1 MLILNLCSISQIIF
15 FKDTKCFSL
24 PRVIQYR
31 NMTNIWKIENIEK
44 IEISYCV
51 QSIFPSNYAA
61 LRDIK
66 LRTIDG
72 RSFDFRLER
81 YLCLQHVCS
90 LRYGQL
96 YDEKSAKWNDTT
108 ARKIGS
114 RTLNGH
120 RRLREI
126 RGARV
131 PPRRRIYNAFLTGHA
146 DRLNG
151 C

>member
-1 MLILNLCSISQIIF
+1 MMLIPNLCGISQIIF
-15 FKDTKCFSL
+15 FKDTKCFSR
-24 PRVIQYR
+24 PRVIHYR

-44 IEISYCV
+44 IETSYCV

-96 YDEKSAKWNDTT
+96 YDEKTKR
-108 ARKIGS
+108 ARS
-114 RTLNGH
+114 ET
-120 RRLREI
+120 I
-126 RGARV
+126 RQLVRSGLVR
-131 PPRRRIYNAFLTGHA
+131 
-146 DRLNG
+146 
-151 C
+151 